1 MTDFS
6 GIASCLA
13 EQLRLLGYVVLAPP
27 ATAPTSVDT
36 APVAPTD
43 VAPVPLQKSVQE
55 AQGAAAPPATCD
67 FAAYRD
73 LFNKCRAHL
82 GMPQED

>member
-13 EQLRLLGYVVLAPP
+13 EQLRLLGYRVFAPP
-27 ATAPTSVDT
+27 AAAPTPVDT

-43 VAPVPLQKSVQE
+43 VAPVPLQENVQE
-55 AQGAAAPPATCD
+55 AQGAATSPVTCD

-73 LFNKCRAHL
+73 LFSNCRAHL
-82 GMPQED
+82 GMPQQD